1 MWRSR
6 VLVARWLVVLA
17 AVICVWAVPGW
28 AAPVQKEI
36 PRVELMPDAPAT
48 YVMRDWRQVARD
60 YDSLVFD
67 FTAVGEYLPLIQW
80 DKSRR
85 NFDLDTFFLPS
96 YVGDYRQ
103 GPGSQEAIN
112 VLAAL
117 LGATLVGIDKSNQQG
132 YNWVLMASQFF
143 NPGDSQRV
151 VLNNIGGR
159 SGSSF
164 WYEIYPAILF
174 FALVDKYPKVA
185 GIELPLSWGEGGLS
199 MRDMMYETADR
210 YCLAVA
216 KLVGRDGRP
225 DFEYTAFDFARGEP
239 VWNGRWTEPDAA
251 AGIAWL
257 EYMAYVTFGED
268 RFLQAAE
275 QALEYLESLDINPF
289 YEVLL
294 PYGAYLAA
302 RLNAELGREYNL
314 EKLLNWCFGPSYARP
329 GWGVITG
336 KWGRYAV
343 DGLVGS
349 LTDGGGYAFAMNT
362 FQMAAALVPI
372 ARYDPRYA
380 RALGKWILNLAT
392 NARLF
397 YPRYLPRQ
405 NQSSDD
411 WSEAVRNVVAYEGLR
426 KEWAGITPYAAGDA
440 RRSGWAATDFALY
453 GSSHVGM
460 LGAIVATTNVEKILQ
475 LDLLATDF
483 FHAPAYPTYLY
494 YNPYPEAKA
503 VLIDVGEGAYDLYD
517 AVGKEFVARAV
528 TGKASFVL
536 PGRSAAVIV
545 VAPAGGQI
553 STDGNKLLVNGVLVD
568 YQRDNLLPAADK

>member
-1 MWRSR
+1 MKCSLGLI
-6 VLVARWLVVLA
+6 VMLLMVVNVAPMR
-17 AVICVWAVPGW
+17 
-28 AAPVQKEI
+28 AAPAQKEI
-36 PRVELMPDAPAT
+36 DRVESMPDSPAS

-67 FTAVGEYLPLIQW
+67 FTASGEYLPLIRW
-80 DKSRR
+80 DTSRR
-85 NFDLDTFFLPS
+85 HFDLDTFFLPS

-103 GPGSQEAIN
+103 QPGSQEAIN

-117 LGATLVGIDKSNQQG
+117 LGATLVGIDKSSQHG
-132 YNWVLMASQFF
+132 YNWVLMAKQFF
-143 NPGDSQRV
+143 NVDDSQRV

-159 SGSSF
+159 SGGSF

-174 FALVDKYPKVA
+174 FGLVDRYPQVA
-185 GIELPLSWGEGGLS
+185 EIASPLSHRDGTMS
-199 MRDMMYETADR
+199 MRDIMYETADR
-210 YCLAVA
+210 FYHAVQA
-216 KLVGRDGRP
+216 MAGRDGRP
-225 DFEYTAFDFARGEP
+225 DFDYTAFDFARNQP

-257 EYMAYVTFGED
+257 EYMAYVTFGEE
-268 RFLQAAE
+268 RFLQAADR
-275 QALEYLESLDINPF
+275 AMEYLNSLSVNPF

-302 RLNAELGREYNL
+302 RLNAELDRQYDL
-314 EKLLNWCFGPSYARP
+314 DKLLNWCFGPSDARP
-329 GWGVITG
+329 GWGVVTG
-336 KWGRYAV
+336 RWGRYAV

-372 ARYDPRYA
+372 ARYDSRYA
-380 RALGKWILNLAT
+380 RSLGKWILNLAT

-397 YPRYLPRQ
+397 YTKYLPRQ

-411 WSEAVRNVVAYEGLR
+411 WSGATRNIVAYEGLR
-426 KEWAGITPYAAGDA
+426 KEWQGATPYATGDA
-440 RRSGWAATDFALY
+440 RRSGWAATDFGLY

-483 FHAPAYPTYLY
+483 FHAAAYPTYLY
-494 YNPYPEAKA
+494 YNPYPEAKTIH
-503 VLIDVGEGAYDLYD
+503 IDVGEGRYDLYD
-517 AVGKEFVARAV
+517 AVSKEFIARSV
-528 TGKASFVL
+528 TGKASFPL
-536 PGRSAAVIV
+536 SGRGAAVIV
-545 VAPAGGQI
+545 VVPAGGEVR
-553 STDGNKLLVNGVLVD
+553 TEGDMLLVNGVVVD
-568 YQRDNLLPAADK
+568 YRRELEPAER